1 MKNPKT
7 IAIVFYLTFLMFLN
21 IGASA
26 EARPVNIVIILDTS
40 DRISDEQHPGQIERD
55 KEIIEE
61 IVTEFAKVTK
71 RHILASEKLEYQD
84 RLTIA
89 IPNQPGVPPVPRQI
103 MKDLAIADKNRDS
116 HRTLAGINADV
127 ENRKQ
132 VFLNT
137 LDTLYEFVRQHR
149 HTGSDIWEWFK
160 YEAESYFSESHQNII
175 ICISDGYLIFD
186 NIIEDMR
193 IPRTYMR
200 VKELRDDPQWEQ
212 KIQGGEGLLT
222 IGQDFSRY
230 NIDFLMSEIQ
240 LQTDENKVPYQK
252 DFQIITLYWEVWLKS
267 MKIKS
272 TNFGKVG
279 HPVGQKIR
287 NLIEQ
292 G

>member
-1 MKNPKT
+1 MKHPKIIVT
-7 IAIVFYLTFLMFLN
+7 VFYLTFLIVLN
-21 IGASA
+21 IAAS
-26 EARPVNIVIILDTS
+26 EPLNIVIILDTS
-40 DRISDEQHPGQIERD
+40 DRISDEMHPGQIERD

-61 IVTEFAKVTK
+61 IVAEFEKVTK
-71 RHILASEKLEYQD
+71 RHILAAEELQYDDQ
-84 RLTIA
+84 LTIA
-89 IPNQPGVPPVPRQI
+89 IPTQPGVPPVPRQI
-103 MKDLAIADKNRDS
+103 MKDLAIADKDRDS
-116 HRTLAGINADV
+116 HRSLAGINADV

-137 LDTLYEFVRQHR
+137 LDTLYEFIRQHK

-160 YEAESYFSESHQNII
+160 YEAESYFSESHQNIV
-175 ICISDGYLIFD
+175 ICISDGYLNFD

-193 IPRTYMR
+193 IPRTYMQ
-200 VKELRDDPQWEQ
+200 VKELRDDPQWQQ

-240 LQTDENKVPYQK
+240 LQTDENNVPYQK
-252 DFQIITLYWEVWLKS
+252 DFQIITFYWEVWLKE

-279 HPVGQKIR
+279 HPIGQKIR

-292 G
+292 R